1 MHGGTALKSAM
12 LRQLAKFSTF
22 REAEPGEFTKRALL
36 NNKLDLLQ
44 AEAVND
50 LINSESELQVAL
62 SINQLGGHHS
72 RVYSRLRTRLIKML
86 AHCEAF
92 IDFEA
97 EETSDPRL
105 SDVFVQLTEEAAEL
119 LAEIGG
125 YLDQATTAET
135 IREGFKISIVGPPN
149 AGKSTLMNLLSQR
162 KTSIVS
168 DVPGTT
174 RDLITTSLNLLGFNV
189 ILTDTAGLREASD
202 QIEHEGIE
210 MAKQELH
217 NSNAVILV
225 LDLPTL
231 KKTGESQYLLEDPV
245 LVDQLSRLA
254 KPPIV
259 LLNKSDRDSGSVSDE
274 CNLVYLGPE
283 GKLVSIPAH
292 RVSLIDEHKSSFL
305 KTVLPEITGMLRRSV
320 AVDDA
325 TGCVKDADSF
335 IVSRHRHKVLL
346 QECYSSLERFI

>member
-1 MHGGTALKSAM
+1 MAHFRTLYGIHSPECRPIDQGLVLFFKGPQSYTGEDMVELQMHGGTGMKSAM
-12 LRQLAKFSTF
+12 LRQLAKFPTF

-36 NNKLDLLQ
+36 NSKLDLLQ

-62 SINQLGGHHS
+62 SINQLAGNHS
-72 RVYSRLRTRLIKML
+72 RVYASLRTRLIKML

-105 SDVFVQLTEEAAEL
+105 SDVFVQLTEEAAGL
-119 LAEIGG
+119 RAEIRRL
-125 YLDQATTAET
+125 LDQASVAET

-168 DVPGTT
+168 EVPGTT

-210 MAKQELH
+210 MAKQEIH
-217 NSNAVILV
+217 NSNAVIV
-225 LDLPTL
+225 MLDVSTL
-231 KKTGESQYLLEDPV
+231 ERIEHGYRLDDKV
-245 LVDQLSRLA
+245 LVDQLSQLEGQDLV
-254 KPPIV
+254 V
-259 LLNKSDRDSGSVSDE
+259 LLNKSDRIADQPTES
-274 CNLVYLGPE
+274 CQLTFN
-283 GKLVSIPAH
+283 K
-292 RVSLIDEHKSSFL
+292 
-305 KTVLPEITGMLRRSV
+305 
-320 AVDDA
+320 VD
-325 TGCVKDADSF
+325 G
-335 IVSRHRHKVLL
+335 
-346 QECYSSLERFI
+346 